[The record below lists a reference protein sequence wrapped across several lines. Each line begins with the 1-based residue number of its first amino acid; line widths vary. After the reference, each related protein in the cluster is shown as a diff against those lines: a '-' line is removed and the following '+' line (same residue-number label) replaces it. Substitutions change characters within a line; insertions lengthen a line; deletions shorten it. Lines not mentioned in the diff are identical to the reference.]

1 MEIEKTV
8 SERDGRYGGFANV
21 AEVAQDLQDVMRG
34 APGWAGLSKVQ
45 KQALTD
51 TAGKVAR
58 ILCGDP
64 NYIDNWHDIQG
75 YSRLVEEDIRNPR
88 QVVTLGPVWDRGK

>member
-1 MEIEKTV
+1 MGVEKTLND
-8 SERDGRYGGFANV
+8 RDGRYGGFANV
-21 AEVAQDLQDVMRG
+21 AGVAQDLQDVMRG
-34 APGWAGLSKVQ
+34 APGWAGLSKAQ

-75 YSRLVEEDIRNPR
+75 YSRLVEGDIRGKKFD
-88 QVVTLGPVWDRGK
+88 TAGWGDR